1 MPWRG
6 LLRGHSI
13 RAALNALGD
22 GEARGR
28 AGAVLS
34 RLGPILLCVGL
45 AACSGT
51 PKSQYP
57 GAEAAQERQST
68 QAAADAATGADGS
81 AAIDSAGTY
90 LRLVARMQQD
100 GLWFASLAHVDALE
114 ARHGVLPASTRLRAD
129 ALRQTG
135 QDAASAAAY
144 RRLVG
149 TPLEAAGYHGLG
161 LLAGGRGDFAEAAR
175 LMAQARR
182 STPTDGLLLS
192 DLGYALLRAG
202 RTDDARVPLMQAAQ
216 LRPDQPQVQANLA
229 LYLQASGRTDQ
240 ATALMDAQ
248 RLPDASRAAIR
259 QAARELAGGV
269 APTPAAELPAGFSP
283 GGLALR
289 TATRASLPRSAAA
302 AADASAE
309 AAPTA
314 PLIGRTP

>member
-1 MPWRG
+1 MTPQIPK
-6 LLRGHSI
+6 LRTV
-13 RAALNALGD
+13 AL
-22 GEARGR
+22 
-28 AGAVLS
+28 S
-34 RLGPILLCVGL
+34 FLCLGL
-45 AACSGT
+45 AACGST
-51 PKSQYP
+51 PRSDYP
-57 GAEAAQERQST
+57 GAGAARERQSA
-68 QAAADAATGADGS
+68 QAAADAVPAGEGAG
-81 AAIDSAGTY
+81 AIDSVGTY
-90 LRLVARMQQD
+90 LRLIERMQQD

-175 LMAQARR
+175 LMEQARR

-202 RTDDARVPLMQAAQ
+202 RTEAARVPLMQAAQ

-229 LYLQASGRTDQ
+229 LYLEASGRADQ
-240 ATALMDAQ
+240 ASALMDAQ
-248 RLPDASRAAIR
+248 GLPPASREAIR
-259 QAARELAGGV
+259 QAARDLAGGASAV
-269 APTPAAELPAGFSP
+269 STADLPAGFAA

-289 TATRASLPRSAAA
+289 TATRASLPRTATATANAAA
-302 AADASAE
+302 RGADG
-309 AAPTA
+309 A
-314 PLIGRTP
+314 PLAPDTGRTP